1 MVGIES
7 QHEKSRSVLAYR
19 AALENEMKIQKQYV
33 SSHAAAQAAALLATP
48 AQPRQHREA
57 RRLLRAWQN
66 QQSQPR
72 PVAR

>member
-1 MVGIES
+1 MKKTARYCE
-7 QHEKSRSVLAYR
+7 YR

-33 SSHAAAQAAALLATP
+33 SSRAAAQAAALLATP

-57 RRLLRAWQN
+57 RRLLRAWQQ